1 MKQTDSK
8 GLQAKRTRVTILLE
22 QIQTVL
28 LKLVKKISNINCFI
42 HVIFPWKLLSIWKQ
56 NHYNWGK
63 ALYWSTLKWDQNPFT
78 LIEAKLLSFDL
89 LIVKIIGR
97 HRALLDV
104 YQPDHSI
111 FVKSYLISHIFV
123 HNTRPQYM

>member
-1 MKQTDSK
+1 MSFFPDNFYLSGSK
-8 GLQAKRTRVTILLE
+8 TATTEGKHCIDPLWSGIKILSL
-22 QIQTVL
+22 
-28 LKLVKKISNINCFI
+28 
-42 HVIFPWKLLSIWKQ
+42 
-56 NHYNWGK
+56 
-63 ALYWSTLKWDQNPFT
+63 T

-104 YQPDHSI
+104 YQRDHSI

>member
-1 MKQTDSK
+1 MSFFPDNFYLSGNKTATTE
-8 GLQAKRTRVTILLE
+8 AKHCIDPL
-22 QIQTVL
+22 
-28 LKLVKKISNINCFI
+28 
-42 HVIFPWKLLSIWKQ
+42 
-56 NHYNWGK
+56 
-63 ALYWSTLKWDQNPFT
+63 LKWDQNPFT

-89 LIVKIIGR
+89 LIIKIIGR

-111 FVKSYLISHIFV
+111 FVTSYLISHIFV

>member
-1 MKQTDSK
+1 MS
-8 GLQAKRTRVTILLE
+8 
-22 QIQTVL
+22 
-28 LKLVKKISNINCFI
+28 F
-42 HVIFPWKLLSIWKQ
+42 FPDNFYLSGNKTATTEAI
-56 NHYNWGK
+56 K

-111 FVKSYLISHIFV
+111 FVTSYLISHILV